1 MNVTSLCA
9 IVHSCLLEVNN
20 PVDNIEH
27 NKEDWETL
35 QEELV
40 NSEKRKKSNNY
51 EFFNWRFLPPEI
63 LGHLLS
69 SLQYHLLLLGDKQLL
84 FEQDRSIPGQK

>member
-1 MNVTSLCA
+1 MYNKIVATSADHCLNVTSLCA
-9 IVHSCLLEVNN
+9 IVLSCLLEVNN

-40 NSEKRKKSNNY
+40 NSVNRKSNY
-51 EFFNWRFLPPEI
+51 DSFLN
-63 LGHLLS
+63 
-69 SLQYHLLLLGDKQLL
+69 
-84 FEQDRSIPGQK
+84 